1 MVAVILAGGRSRR
14 TAPVDKL
21 QLRHVDLEAMLARVM
36 RSVCP
41 QLPRVLVAPRW
52 RWRGLS
58 RLGLPEARWVADP
71 DEGPWRALRAASAGP
86 VGWLMVLPGDLPRP
100 SPSLHRRL
108 WEARGPDIDAV
119 TAAGPRGFQLPM
131 VLRAELCGPEGPRSF
146 RQGLRGRR
154 LLRLDPRHLT
164 SAERAGL
171 VDVDRLSVARR
182 HGLACAVDA
191 AIR

>member
-1 MVAVILAGGRSRR
+1 
-14 TAPVDKL
+14 
-21 QLRHVDLEAMLARVM
+21 
-36 RSVCP
+36 
-41 QLPRVLVAPRW
+41 
-52 RWRGLS
+52 
-58 RLGLPEARWVADP
+58 
-71 DEGPWRALRAASAGP
+71 
-86 VGWLMVLPGDLPRP
+86 
-100 SPSLHRRL
+100 
-108 WEARGPDIDAV
+108 
-119 TAAGPRGFQLPM
+119 LPM